1 MASWSTHGSSPS
13 STAIRLEPGE
23 ASIRTRLPR
32 RMEICADGAER
43 TSASR
48 QLEMLDDAK
57 RWPRALRA
65 RRTRQRHAD
74 E

>member
-1 MASWSTHGSSPS
+1 MNVHPVIMS
-13 STAIRLEPGE
+13 
-23 ASIRTRLPR
+23 
-32 RMEICADGAER
+32 EIVR
-43 TSASR
+43 QR